1 MISYDICLWLTS
13 LCMIISRSIRV
24 AANGIILFSFMA
36 EKYSIVRM
44 HYILF
49 IHSSVDGHLGCFHNL
64 AIVSSAAM
72 NIGVHFFPPG
82 YMLRSGI
89 AGSYGSSFF
98 SFLRNRRTVFH
109 SGCTNLHS
117 HKQVKEFRFLY
128 RWDVFDCC
136 YFCSLLARSRISPS
150 YYHSEHYL
158 S

>member
-1 MISYDICLWLTS
+1 MYDIPYFVYPFICWWTF
-13 LCMIISRSIRV
+13 
-24 AANGIILFSFMA
+24 GLFPQ
-36 EKYSIVRM
+36 
-44 HYILF
+44 
-49 IHSSVDGHLGCFHNL
+49 LGYCEQCCYEHR
-64 AIVSSAAM
+64 
-72 NIGVHFFPPG
+72 GTFFPPG

-136 YFCSLLARSRISPS
+136 YFCSLLSRSRISPP
-150 YYHSEHYL
+150 YYHSKHYL
-158 S
+158 SWEQGFPELWTGNFEIRKDIILLLFQDSERWFALSVAT